1 MKRSIL
7 RGAFLFAI
15 LTFMSCLS
23 SAENSAQ
30 TSAKSSIDVIAHRG
44 APGYLPEHTLE
55 GAAMAHAWG
64 VDYIEPDLVMSK
76 DNVLVILHDHHLD
89 TTTDVAQKF
98 PSRARKDGRFYAAD
112 FTLEELKTLNVHER
126 VDLKTQ
132 DRVFPERFPL
142 KRSSFKIPTFEE
154 FIQLVQGLNKT
165 TGRNVGIY
173 PEIKKPEFHL
183 EEGKDITKAT
193 LETLRQYG
201 YEESSNA
208 IIQCFWPQTLIR
220 LKNELKT
227 KIPLVQLIASD
238 SWGESSAN
246 YSQMLTEKGLKKIK
260 SYASGI
266 GPWIN
271 QIMVRNADAWKST
284 GVVENAHSQGLLVHP
299 YTHRREQIPHGL
311 SEKEFFI
318 FLFEK
323 LKVDGI
329 FSDFPDRV
337 LYYLK

>member
-7 RGAFLFAI
+7 RGAFLLAI

-23 SAENSAQ
+23 SAENSADRP
-30 TSAKSSIDVIAHRG
+30 IDVIAHRG

-89 TTTDVAQKF
+89 TTTDIAEKF
-98 PSRARKDGRFYAAD
+98 PTRARKDGRFYAAD
-112 FTLEELKTLNVHER
+112 FTLKELKRLNVHER

-132 DRVFPERFPL
+132 DRVFPERFPP
-142 KRSSFKIPTFEE
+142 KSSSFKIPTFEE

-165 TGRNVGIY
+165 TGKNVGIY

-183 EEGKDITKAT
+183 KEGKDIAKAT
-193 LETLRQYG
+193 LKTLRKYG
-201 YEESSNA
+201 YEESLNA
-208 IIQCFWPQTLIR
+208 FIQCFWPQTLIR
-220 LKNELKT
+220 LKNEFKT

-246 YSQMLTEKGLKKIK
+246 YSRMLTDEGLREIK
-260 SYASGI
+260 SYANGI

-271 QIMVRNADAWKST
+271 QIMVKENEAWRST
-284 GVVENAHSQGLLVHP
+284 GIVEKAHDEGLVVHP
-299 YTHRREQIPHGL
+299 YTHRREQIPAGL
-311 SEKEFFI
+311 SEKQFFD
-318 FLFEK
+318 FLFK
-323 LKVDGI
+323 DLKVDGI
-329 FSDFPDRV
+329 FSDFADRA
-337 LYYLK
+337 LNYLK